1 MVVYIGSNDDD
12 SRGAQR
18 PECRGPAMSPAPCH
32 STSKDWYAHRIGH
45 MLASEDVVEC
55 PGVKKV
61 IEPVTDKVEHRVYK
75 EDDLQSMPHHSEIPL
90 ERRR

>member
-1 MVVYIGSNDDD
+1 
-12 SRGAQR
+12 
-18 PECRGPAMSPAPCH
+18 
-32 STSKDWYAHRIGH
+32 